1 MADRRPMLELLQA
14 GNWQAYE
21 PEFQRLRDWEFYPLL
36 LQALE
41 HLDHSVLFVS
51 KMHGLGHIERT
62 ILQGGFCA
70 MEEGLDR
77 SDTALLLLACSYHDV
92 GRQDDWVDD
101 LHGWRSA
108 QRIGAITGRTGE
120 DLKLLQGAV
129 DAHSRKE
136 AVLRETVA
144 GYHPAD
150 LNRAVRLAQL
160 LKDADGLDR
169 VRLGDLDPSY
179 LRRETSRSRA
189 GLAFEVYRRYQQ
201 SIGCSPKPFFTQE
214 ELDYFR
220 AHKNDAVPPTPPDKG

>member
-1 MADRRPMLELLQA
+1 MADSPMLNLLQA
-14 GNWQAYE
+14 GVWGSYA
-21 PEFQRLRDWEFYPLL
+21 PHFQRLSRWEHYPML
-36 LQALE
+36 LQTLE
-41 HLDHSVLFVS
+41 QLDHSVLFVS

-108 QRIGAITGRTGE
+108 QCIGAITGRTGE

-214 ELDYFR
+214 ELEYFR